1 MGVRVAVAGLL
12 VAVVAVPFLGAAVRA
27 VEAAVAFGTRGRLSV
42 VVWRERQTG
51 NGRRLVNRYIREG
64 RMELHYS
71 GTNNGVMEFNNK

>member
-42 VVWRERQTG
+42 VVWRERH
-51 NGRRLVNRYIREG
+51 REWETFG
-64 RMELHYS
+64 KQIHKGGKDGAALFSY
-71 GTNNGVMEFNNK
+71 K